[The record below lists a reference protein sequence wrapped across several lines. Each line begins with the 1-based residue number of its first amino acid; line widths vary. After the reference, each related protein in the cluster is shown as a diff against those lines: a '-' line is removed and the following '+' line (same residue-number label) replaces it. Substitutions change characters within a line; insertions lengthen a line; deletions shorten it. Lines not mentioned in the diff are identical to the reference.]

1 MEEWGL
7 QLFTLQFFNGIIIQ
21 FITMKSRIL
30 QKLLL
35 HQIHAIVVD
44 LSNHSYNFRECD
56 LCPEFY

>member
-44 LSNHSYNFRECD
+44 LSNHSYN
-56 LCPEFY
+56 L